1 MLPWSVTEFVHYPWY
16 ALPDLAGNLIA
27 VIFVTASSTLFNTTG
42 IEVAVHREADLE
54 RELNV
59 AGIAN
64 MLSGAFGGYTGCIS
78 VSRSVLNFNADG
90 TGRLSAAL
98 TARRRFRHRCWPLPR
113 PARLLAE
120 IRARRSPDLS
130 RCGHAAQMDRAVAA
144 PAFPD
149 RYLSLLVIIA
159 IILQWGFIA
168 GILIG
173 VVISCTTFALSASR
187 IDSIEFGFDGSEYR
201 SSLDRSRDDQ
211 AVLSAHGG
219 KIQGLNMAARRGCAA
234 SAVTPPS
241 AKWVW
246 SRTPR
251 AARPFRPRSQ
261 AFSMS

>member
-64 MLSGAFGGYTGCIS
+64 MLSGAFGGYTLHLGQP
-78 VSRSVLNFNADG
+78 LGAQ
-90 TGRLSAAL
+90 LQ
-98 TARRRFRHRCWPLPR
+98 RRRHRSAFRRPDRGGDFGIDAGLCPG
-113 PARLLAE
+113 PARLHAE

-187 IDSIEFGFDGSEYR
+187 IDSIEFGFDGSECR

>member
-1 MLPWSVTEFVHYPWY
+1 LLGYFPKFV
-16 ALPDLAGNLIA
+16 LGGLLIYLGA
-27 VIFVTASSTLFNTTG
+27 DTLHKW
-42 IEVAVHREADLE
+42 IVQ
-54 RELNV
+54 
-59 AGIAN
+59 
-64 MLSGAFGGYTGCIS
+64 
-78 VSRSVLNFNADG
+78 SRR
-90 TGRLSAAL
+90 RLSL
-98 TARRRFRHRCWPLPR
+98 T
-113 PARLLAE
+113 E
-120 IRARRSPDLS
+120 
-130 RCGHAAQMDRAVAA
+130 
-144 PAFPD
+144 
-149 RYLSLLVIIA
+149 YLSLLVIIA

-187 IDSIEFGFDGSEYR
+187 IDAIEFGFDGSEYR